1 MITMVLLILATIFWV
16 LATAGVPQVSPRIAW
31 GWLGLVM
38 YGLSLLIRLDRLTI
52 KRTKQCL

>member
-38 YGLSLLIRLDRLTI
+38 YGLALLIR
-52 KRTKQCL
+52 